1 MSISLTQ
8 TSALNLTLEGSIGAF
23 RVSNK
28 DGQKKS
34 LEVKYFLTHVG
45 LDFESGAS
53 SSVLS
58 HIAPVRELFETGTL
72 EFDEIMQRDLDDSR
86 VSSELI
92 PYLLDAGNRDLVK
105 LFPPIIVV
113 ILPTKG
119 NENKPGEKY
128 PKVVRPS
135 PVVENNNAYKTSILR
150 SGNIGQE
157 VFEFSQPEQ
166 DGRLLDHDLARLRLN
181 TSRTKLVIVDG
192 QHRAMALL
200 ALYRNLKQEWSDS
213 RRAPFKDYYEEWT
226 PDYIQQFK
234 LDKLSMPVMFCTFPE
249 LDETYT
255 EDYDLKKA
263 SRAIFLALNKNAKKV
278 SDSRN
283 KLLDDND
290 IVALLLRR
298 TLSVIKSKDLR
309 SPYSLR
315 IFNVELDQTH
325 DKMKIDSPI
334 AVTGVNHIYYL
345 IEHLLLNTPERD
357 VNGIKARKGRF
368 ATRVDLN
375 DYSTMNRLDGRNE
388 LGADEANSTTRNSF
402 STDTGQVL
410 SDKFSER
417 FGKLIVD
424 TFEKF
429 KPFEIHCRSSLWLE
443 EHIKE
448 TNPRIS
454 PILFDG
460 QGIYE
465 VFNSHRK
472 NLKDKYERNDFGANR
487 TQIQEII
494 SRLDQQSK
502 NIQKFI
508 DDFNQQRAQNF
519 IGEIKDKAQL
529 LDKSGAVP
537 EQITNFITQKIYSNV
552 LTTVAFQTAL
562 VASFVGEIE
571 AEFGFDYWTSG
582 QLDFHS
588 EFSNYLNNI
597 ESLFSPKSLA
607 QFKTLADVFVGHI
620 EGLPSEWQ
628 VINTNHTFRQVVHP
642 EEMQPDQWPKYK
654 YLCLELWK
662 PLNNRLEE
670 RVSQQ
675 RAIARQQVFKSLIEK
690 KREDWLRQNQ
700 KLEDQMTPQNHSVV
714 HSDAEEIYRKL
725 LINLGWPASSLTKT
739 FFNGLL
745 EADFD
750 RSDND
755 GYESDDD
762 NWSQS

>member
-1 MSISLTQ
+1 MAISLTQ
-8 TSALNLTLEGSIGAF
+8 TSALNLTLEGSIGSF
-23 RVSNK
+23 RVSNN
-28 DGQKKS
+28 DGIKKS

-113 ILPTKG
+113 VLPTKG

-128 PKVVRPS
+128 PRVTRPE
-135 PVVENNNAYKTSILR
+135 PKFENNNAYKTSIIR

-166 DGRLLDHDLARLRLN
+166 DGRLLDHDLARLKLN

-249 LDETYT
+249 LDEDYD

-290 IVALLLRR
+290 LIALLLRK
-298 TLSVIKSKDLR
+298 TLSEIKSKDLL

-345 IEHLLLNTPERD
+345 IEHLLLNNPDRD
-357 VNGIKARKGRF
+357 VNGIKPRKGRF
-368 ATRVDLN
+368 STRIDLN
-375 DYSTMNRLDGRNE
+375 DYNTMNRLDGRNE
-388 LGADEANSTTRNSF
+388 LGADDANNTTRSSF
-402 STDTGQVL
+402 STDSGRAL
-410 SDKFSER
+410 SDKFFER
-417 FGKLIVD
+417 FGKVIVD
-424 TFEKF
+424 TFERF
-429 KPFEIHCRSSLWLE
+429 KPFKIHCRSSLWLE
-443 EHIKE
+443 AHIKE
-448 TNPRIS
+448 ANPRIS

-465 VFNSHRK
+465 VFNAHRK

-487 TQIQEII
+487 TQILEII
-494 SRLDQQSK
+494 SRLDVQAK
-502 NIQKFI
+502 NIQNFI
-508 DDFNQQRAQNF
+508 NDFNQNRAENF
-519 IGEIKDKAQL
+519 ISEIS
-529 LDKSGAVP
+529 DKSQLNNSEGAIAEP
-537 EQITNFITQKIYSNV
+537 IANFISQKLYSNV

-562 VASFVGEIE
+562 IATLIGEIE
-571 AEFGFDYWTSG
+571 AEFGFEYWTNG
-582 QLDFHS
+582 AVNFDE
-588 EFSNYLNNI
+588 EFSNYLTNI
-597 ESLFSPKSLA
+597 EKLLSPRTLS
-607 QFKTLADVFVGHI
+607 QFKTLADVFVGQI
-620 EGLPSEWQ
+620 EGAPSDWK
-628 VINTNHTFRQVVHP
+628 VINTPHTFRQVVHP
-642 EEMQPDQWPKYK
+642 DEMQSDQWPKYK
-654 YLCLELWK
+654 YLFLELWK
-662 PLNNRLEE
+662 PLNSSLSTRVDTQRLL
-670 RVSQQ
+670 S
-675 RAIARQQVFKSLIEK
+675 RQQVFKSLLEK
-690 KREDWLRQNQ
+690 KRDEWLRQNQ
-700 KLEDQMTPQNHSVV
+700 KLEDQMTPANHSHVQ
-714 HSDAEEIYRKL
+714 SEAEEIYKKL
-725 LINLGWPASSLTKT
+725 LNNLGWPVASLNKA
-739 FFNGLL
+739 FFNNLL
-745 EADFD
+745 EADLEET
-750 RSDND
+750 SQ
-755 GYESDDD
+755 ESEFESTDE
-762 NWSQS
+762 N